1 MGKVWDLGFC
11 FHYFIQQLPQSMPSW
26 FISGAKKNEK
36 DESIIAAKQIKNKSK
51 VVTIN
56 PQHTKRRR
64 EIISLPIMLRG
75 YKDAEGVLNQL
86 IK

>member
-1 MGKVWDLGFC
+1 MDHQATKDDTSNDQTSLVYFLG
-11 FHYFIQQLPQSMPSW
+11 
-26 FISGAKKNEK
+26 KKNEK
-36 DESIIAAKQIKNKSK
+36 YESIITAKRIKNKSK

-75 YKDAEGVLNQL
+75 HKDAEGVLTVL
-86 IK
+86 VK